1 MNLPNNSI
9 TVISVGITQETY
21 TYSKL
26 TIETLEKGVNHVQ
39 SMFKIRSKYVYV
51 LVFWTG
57 KC

>member
-9 TVISVGITQETY
+9 TFISVGITQETY

-51 LVFWTG
+51 LVF
-57 KC
+57 